1 MLAIF
6 YLMGDRRLV
15 AAVTIVFVIIIATVA
30 AIGFNLVNLSQSENQ
45 APTCSLTPDHDTGDM
60 PLLVIF
66 TLNASD
72 ADGSIVSWSIDGD
85 GDNVTDD
92 EGVGVPPINYIH
104 SYSDAG
110 IYNATFFV
118 VDDDGANASS
128 NVTIIVTGAN
138 QAPSCHI
145 SSDPPEGVAPLT
157 VAFELSAT
165 DIDGY
170 ITSWSIDIN
179 PHEGD
184 DIEYSG
190 SGEPPEMLTH
200 IFLDPGS
207 YQVHLQVVDDDYTF
221 GYGFAWVYVS

>member
-1 MLAIF
+1 MLPIF
-6 YLMGDRRLV
+6 YLMGDWRSI
-15 AAVTIVFVIIIATVA
+15 AATAIVVVVIVTTVA
-30 AIGFNLVNLSQSENQ
+30 AIGFNLANLSQSENQ

-66 TLNASD
+66 TLNSSD
-72 ADGSIVSWSIDGD
+72 VDGSISSWSVDGD

-92 EGVGVPPINYIH
+92 EGVGPPPINYIH

-118 VDDDGANASS
+118 VDDDGATASS

-138 QAPSCHI
+138 QSPYCDI
-145 SSDPPEGVAPLT
+145 SSHPSDGVAPLYVT
-157 VAFELSAT
+157 FELSAT

-170 ITSWSIDIN
+170 ISSWSVDIN
-179 PHEGD
+179 PHDGG

-207 YQVHLQVVDDDYTF
+207 YQVRIMVVDDDYADA
-221 GYGFAWVYVS
+221 YGFAWIYVS